1 MNQNKI
7 WQGNWTFIL
16 AAAGSAVGLGNIWK
30 FPYMVGTNGGSAFVL
45 VYLLCIL
52 LIGLPVMMAETYLGR
67 YGRKSPINSI
77 KKLAIDFNLSPHWKI
92 LGWLGALAGLMI
104 LSYYSVF
111 AGIAGAYIFNFMPA
125 NEIDPVKYSIDYFNQ
140 FVNSPLKMIFWHT
153 LFIVITCLIV
163 GKGVVEGIGKTIN
176 FLMPT
181 LFFLIILLCIYS
193 SFTGDFLRAFYFL
206 FDADFSKISSSVII
220 AAMGQAFFT
229 LSIGMGAIMAYGA
242 YMPEDQPIGRTIPII
257 IILDTSVALIA
268 GLTIFPIVFSNP
280 VLSVSSGPGLLFETL
295 PVAFSSL
302 PYGGM
307 FASIFF
313 ILISIAAISSSVSL
327 IEPFTAW
334 VEEQKI
340 LSRKLGVLILGLLAW
355 LLGLGSIFSFNIWKE
370 VTFFGFD
377 FLSLMDLLTNNI
389 MLPLGG
395 LTICMLVGWVLDK
408 EQIRKD
414 IKLNSSLYNF
424 FIICLRYIAPIS
436 IGTIF
441 LSFFII

>member
-1 MNQNKI
+1 
-7 WQGNWTFIL
+7 
-16 AAAGSAVGLGNIWK
+16 
-30 FPYMVGTNGGSAFVL
+30 
-45 VYLLCIL
+45 
-52 LIGLPVMMAETYLGR
+52 
-67 YGRKSPINSI
+67 
-77 KKLAIDFNLSPHWKI
+77 
-92 LGWLGALAGLMI
+92 
-104 LSYYSVF
+104 
-111 AGIAGAYIFNFMPA
+111 
-125 NEIDPVKYSIDYFNQ
+125 
-140 FVNSPLKMIFWHT
+140 
-153 LFIVITCLIV
+153 
-163 GKGVVEGIGKTIN
+163 
-176 FLMPT
+176 
-181 LFFLIILLCIYS
+181 
-193 SFTGDFLRAFYFL
+193 
-206 FDADFSKISSSVII
+206 
-220 AAMGQAFFT
+220 
-229 LSIGMGAIMAYGA
+229 
-242 YMPEDQPIGRTIPII
+242 
-257 IILDTSVALIA
+257 
-268 GLTIFPIVFSNP
+268 
-280 VLSVSSGPGLLFETL
+280 
-295 PVAFSSL
+295 
-302 PYGGM
+302 M

-355 LLGLGSIFSFNIWKE
+355 LLGLGSIFSFNIWKD

-424 FIICLRYIAPIS
+424 FVICLRYIAPIS

>member
-16 AAAGSAVGLGNIWK
+16 AAAGSAVGLGNILK

-125 NEIDPVKYSIDYFNQ
+125 NEIDPVNYSIDYFNQ

-153 LFIVITCLIV
+153 LFIGTTCLIV

-355 LLGLGSIFSFNIWKE
+355 LLGLGSIFSFNIWKD

-424 FIICLRYIAPIS
+424 FVICLRYIAPIS